1 MPTPVSGRTSATH
14 PLQIA
19 EVRPALASGRIGIT
33 FCPGKK
39 QADAL
44 TGSWN
49 RDLATDLDAIAAWG
63 ACALVT
69 LVEEHELHELAV
81 ADMGEQVRC
90 RHMAWFHLPI
100 SDYNVPDSTFETRWD
115 ESGAQLRALLAH
127 GFDIVIHCKGGLGR
141 AGMIAARL
149 LVELGKPADEAIRSV
164 RAVRPGAIETVD
176 QERYLLRLAEGTFSL
191 SPRCSPDRLDR
202 SVGMLVGLASGDAV
216 GTTLEFTPRDSRAL
230 LRDMV
235 GGGLF
240 QLEPGQWTDDTAMAL
255 ALAASVLEHG
265 RLDESDLIAKFA
277 QWRDEGSWSCTG
289 RCFDIGITTSAA
301 IDRWQRSGDP
311 FAGSSD
317 PMTAGNGSLMRLAP
331 VAIAFAADPEAL
343 RDAAVRQSLTTHAAP
358 AAVAACEAYAM
369 LLADVLSGLALD
381 DALVRLAARAG
392 AIEVPE
398 IAAIAAGSWR
408 GKRRRD
414 IRSSG
419 YVVHSLEAAI
429 WCVARSSSFEEAVL
443 TAANLGDDADTT
455 AAIAGQLAGAL
466 YGASGIPAHWLEKLA
481 WRGRIVSAARGLAA
495 LHSAQ
500 IEVEGQERADV

>member
-19 EVRPALASGRIGIT
+19 EVRPAPASGRIGIT

-44 TGSWN
+44 TGSWK
-49 RDLATDLDAIAAWG
+49 RDLATDLEAIAAWG

-69 LVEEHELHELAV
+69 LVEQRELHELAV

-100 SDYNVPDSTFETRWD
+100 ADYNVPDSTFETRWD
-115 ESGAQLRALLAH
+115 EAGAQLRALLAR

-149 LVELGKPADEAIRSV
+149 LIELGERADEAIRSV
-164 RAVRPGAIETVD
+164 RAVRPGAIETAE
-176 QERYLLRLAEGTFSL
+176 QERYLRRLPPIHAAGS
-191 SPRCSPDRLDR
+191 DRPPVNCIER
-202 SVGMLVGLASGDAV
+202 SIGMLVGLAAGDAV
-216 GTTLEFTPRDSRAL
+216 GTTLEFTPRDNRAM

-235 GGGLF
+235 GGGPF
-240 QLEPGQWTDDTAMAL
+240 RLEPGQWTDDTAMAL
-255 ALAASVLEHG
+255 ALAYSILEHG
-265 RLDESDLIAKFA
+265 HLDESDLIAKFA
-277 QWRDEGSWSCTG
+277 QWRDEGAWSCTG

-343 RDAAVRQSLTTHAAP
+343 REAAARQSCTTHAAP

-381 DALVRLAARAG
+381 DALDRLAARAG
-392 AIEVPE
+392 AIGVPE

-455 AAIAGQLAGAL
+455 AAIAGQLAGAI
-466 YGASGIPAHWLEKLA
+466 YGLSGIPAHWLEKLV
-481 WRGRIVSAARGLAA
+481 WRDRIVAAARRLAA
-495 LHSAQ
+495 LPSAK
-500 IEVEGQERADV
+500 IELDGQERANV

>member
-19 EVRPALASGRIGIT
+19 EVRPAPANGRIGIT

-49 RDLATDLDAIAAWG
+49 RDLATDLDVIAAWG

-69 LVEEHELHELAV
+69 LVEEHELHQLAV
-81 ADMGEQVRC
+81 ADMGEQVRR

-100 SDYNVPDSTFETRWD
+100 ADYSVPDSTFETRWD
-115 ESGAQLRALLAH
+115 EAGAQLRALLAR

-149 LVELGKPADEAIRSV
+149 LVELGIKADEAIRAV
-164 RAVRPGAIETVD
+164 RQARPGAIETAE
-176 QERYLLRLAEGTFSL
+176 QERHLRQLPAGAL
-191 SPRCSPDRLDR
+191 PLGPRRKPCRLDR
-202 SVGMLVGLASGDAV
+202 SVGMLVGLATGDAV
-216 GTTLEFTPRDSRAL
+216 GTTLEFTSRDSREP

-235 GGGLF
+235 GGGPF
-240 QLEPGQWTDDTAMAL
+240 ALEAGQWTDDTSMAL
-255 ALAASVLEHG
+255 ALAASILEHG
-265 RLDESDLIAKFA
+265 SLDEADLIAKFA
-277 QWRDEGSWSCTG
+277 RWRDEGAWSCTG
-289 RCFDIGITTSAA
+289 QCFDIGITTSAA
-301 IDRWQRSGDP
+301 IDRWQMSGDP

-343 RDAAVRQSLTTHAAP
+343 RDAAARQSLTTHAAP

-381 DALVRLAARAG
+381 DALDRLAARAE

-408 GKRRRD
+408 GKRRRE

-429 WCVARSSSFEEAVL
+429 WCVTRSSSFEEAVL

-455 AAIAGQLAGAL
+455 AAIAGQLAGAI
-466 YGASGIPAHWLEKLA
+466 YGLSGIPAHWLEKLV
-481 WRGRIVSAARGLAA
+481 WRDRIVATARMLAA
-495 LHSAQ
+495 LPSAR
-500 IEVEGQERADV
+500 IELDGQERADV

>member
-1 MPTPVSGRTSATH
+1 MKDWI
-14 PLQIA
+14 Q
-19 EVRPALASGRIGIT
+19 
-33 FCPGKK
+33 
-39 QADAL
+39 D
-44 TGSWN
+44 
-49 RDLATDLDAIAAWG
+49 
-63 ACALVT
+63 
-69 LVEEHELHELAV
+69 
-81 ADMGEQVRC
+81 
-90 RHMAWFHLPI
+90 
-100 SDYNVPDSTFETRWD
+100 
-115 ESGAQLRALLAH
+115 
-127 GFDIVIHCKGGLGR
+127 
-141 AGMIAARL
+141 
-149 LVELGKPADEAIRSV
+149 
-164 RAVRPGAIETVD
+164 
-176 QERYLLRLAEGTFSL
+176 RYLGA
-191 SPRCSPDRLDR
+191 
-202 SVGMLVGLASGDAV
+202 LVGLAVGDALGAPLEGRPP
-216 GTTLEFTPRDSRAL
+216 GTFTPLEDL
-230 LRDMV
+230 V
-235 GGGLF
+235 GGGAHR
-240 QLEPGQWTDDTAMAL
+240 LEAGQWTDDTAMAL
-255 ALAASVLEHG
+255 ALADSILEHG

-277 QWRDEGSWSCTG
+277 QWRDEGAWSCTG

>member
-19 EVRPALASGRIGIT
+19 EVRPAPASGRIGIT

-100 SDYNVPDSTFETRWD
+100 ADYNVPDSTFETRWD
-115 ESGAQLRALLAH
+115 ESGAQLRALLAQ

-255 ALAASVLEHG
+255 ALADSILEHG

-277 QWRDEGSWSCTG
+277 QWRDEGAWSCTG